1 MTKLKKKSEPDGD
14 LREQI
19 VGEVENYFAGPRK
32 TDESFADDPLDY
44 YIAGILLPKD
54 AKVEKKDDD
63 QFGTPGKTGPEDT
76 TSPDQI
82 RQMIKQNSIGLRV
95 NLKEDVKEVGLEVG
109 YARYTHEDVKWKRHA
124 LENKKRDH
132 RIDLTKDYGKI
143 EIKDGN
149 GDVESE
155 ITWNLKKTGK
165 DSKGFTV
172 LNIFLANPK
181 TWQKPDDKKTWKMAN
196 QENNGNCIFQ
206 PALTVKS
213 LSGSCP
219 FRNVPPDSTGS
230 MDDYGAVK
238 RGEELMLDL
247 LFRESGTFGAGY
259 GCAAEWDLDKDPLAV
274 KTSTVPTYMA
284 KQIDTFSDGSDDKPS
299 RIDMYALAGLDKNK
313 KTMINDTDFN
323 RNAIKSNLAPL
334 IKKYGEWIEHNKGEL
349 PGIERDF
356 GEEYRRAAEANLKN
370 CDAARERIQDGLDL
384 LTKENGPD
392 AEKIVKAFVFAN
404 RAMLQQRLRYDYAL
418 KRSKGQSSKSEEPS
432 MSPGKEYWY
441 PFQIAFIL
449 MSLRGIAFPHHKNG
463 ERNNADLLWFPT
475 GGGKTEAY
483 MGVAAFTILLRRLR
497 GDGYEGIGTSVFM
510 RYTLRLLTLQQ
521 FERAS
526 TLVCALENMRT
537 GDPRN
542 GLGDKPFLIGLW
554 VGYSL
559 TPNDWTASA
568 EALQALRKKHDAPTP
583 NGSPWQTFFCP
594 WCGEKIEPE
603 NYFCSYSKSTT
614 ENHWTI
620 LHCGNRKCYFHGSG
634 DDTTRALPLVM
645 VDSDIYSRGP
655 SIIIGTV
662 DKLARMPFRKEIAT
676 IFGRAEKY
684 CEQHGFLS
692 FNEDHPSSHP
702 KINKKVKRI
711 DSSKA
716 RPDLIIQDELH
727 LIDGPLGTMVGLYE
741 TAVDYLSSSKNS
753 EGDET
758 RPKILVSTATVRG
771 AEDQVRRI
779 FNRKQ
784 TKTFPPPGINR
795 NDSFFWWESDRPGRQ
810 YVGVSFS
817 NRSAKFAIARLYA
830 SLLQKVKQLSLTL
843 DTKMDPYWTLVGYF
857 NSIRE
862 LGGSIRLVEDDVKSD
877 ILFLTESVEGMQCPP
892 HQRRKLGTM
901 QDGVEELT
909 GRKKQKDLNIIR
921 EKLLKPMNDPAVLSV
936 LLATNMISVGIDV
949 DRMGLMAVN
958 GQPKNTTEYIQATG
972 RIGRRKDVPGLVF
985 TMLNPWKPRDLSHY
999 ENFVGYHMT
1008 MQKSVEPASVT
1019 PFSISACERGLH
1031 AVYIA
1036 MIRLSIA
1043 NLSDKKDANN
1053 IGIYAADVSEI
1064 QEAILKRFREV
1075 QQVNENDLG
1084 YKDFKNE
1091 LINFHEN
1098 WERFVEDTD
1107 KSDDGRKDGVWYNN
1121 PYRPPLWGGTK
1132 KDNKNVLMIE
1142 FSKKLRLTDGK
1153 FPKATP
1159 ESLRDVEQMITM
1171 EYV

>member
-1 MTKLKKKSEPDGD
+1 
-14 LREQI
+14 
-19 VGEVENYFAGPRK
+19 
-32 TDESFADDPLDY
+32 
-44 YIAGILLPKD
+44 
-54 AKVEKKDDD
+54 
-63 QFGTPGKTGPEDT
+63 
-76 TSPDQI
+76 
-82 RQMIKQNSIGLRV
+82 
-95 NLKEDVKEVGLEVG
+95 
-109 YARYTHEDVKWKRHA
+109 
-124 LENKKRDH
+124 
-132 RIDLTKDYGKI
+132 
-143 EIKDGN
+143 
-149 GDVESE
+149 
-155 ITWNLKKTGK
+155 
-165 DSKGFTV
+165 
-172 LNIFLANPK
+172 
-181 TWQKPDDKKTWKMAN
+181 
-196 QENNGNCIFQ
+196 
-206 PALTVKS
+206 
-213 LSGSCP
+213 
-219 FRNVPPDSTGS
+219 
-230 MDDYGAVK
+230 
-238 RGEELMLDL
+238 
-247 LFRESGTFGAGY
+247 
-259 GCAAEWDLDKDPLAV
+259 
-274 KTSTVPTYMA
+274 
-284 KQIDTFSDGSDDKPS
+284 
-299 RIDMYALAGLDKNK
+299 
-313 KTMINDTDFN
+313 
-323 RNAIKSNLAPL
+323 
-334 IKKYGEWIEHNKGEL
+334 
-349 PGIERDF
+349 
-356 GEEYRRAAEANLKN
+356 
-370 CDAARERIQDGLDL
+370 
-384 LTKENGPD
+384 
-392 AEKIVKAFVFAN
+392 
-404 RAMLQQRLRYDYAL
+404 
-418 KRSKGQSSKSEEPS
+418 
-432 MSPGKEYWY
+432 
-441 PFQIAFIL
+441 
-449 MSLRGIAFPHHKNG
+449 
-463 ERNNADLLWFPT
+463 
-475 GGGKTEAY
+475 
-483 MGVAAFTILLRRLR
+483 
-497 GDGYEGIGTSVFM
+497 
-510 RYTLRLLTLQQ
+510 
-521 FERAS
+521 
-526 TLVCALENMRT
+526 
-537 GDPRN
+537 
-542 GLGDKPFLIGLW
+542 
-554 VGYSL
+554 
-559 TPNDWTASA
+559 
-568 EALQALRKKHDAPTP
+568 
-583 NGSPWQTFFCP
+583 
-594 WCGEKIEPE
+594 
-603 NYFCSYSKSTT
+603 
-614 ENHWTI
+614 
-620 LHCGNRKCYFHGSG
+620 
-634 DDTTRALPLVM
+634 M

-779 FNRKQ
+779 FNRRQ

-795 NDSFFWWESDRPGRQ
+795 SDSFFWWESDRPGRQ

-830 SLLQKVKQLSLTL
+830 SLLQKVKQLSLTF
-843 DTKMDPYWTLVGYF
+843 DTKMDPYWSLVGYF

-877 ILFLTESVEGMQCPP
+877 ILFLTESVEGMQCPS
-892 HQRRKLGTM
+892 HQRRDPGTM
-901 QDGVEELT
+901 QNGVEELT

-921 EKLLKPMNDPAVLSV
+921 EKLLKPMNDPEVLSV

-1043 NLSDKKDANN
+1043 NLSGKEDANN
-1053 IGIYAADVSEI
+1053 IANYAADVSEI

-1075 QQVNENDLG
+1075 EVVDESDSG

-1091 LINFHEN
+1091 LIKFHEN
-1098 WERFVEDTD
+1098 WERFVEDTEKD
-1107 KSDDGRKDGVWYNN
+1107 REGRVKGVWYDN
-1121 PYRPPLWGGTK
+1121 PYRPAEWGGTK
-1132 KDNKNVLMIE
+1132 YDNPNVLMIE
-1142 FSKKLRLTDGK
+1142 FSKKPDCTDGE

-1159 ESLRDVEQMITM
+1159 ESLRDVEQMIKM